1 MFDIFKF
8 CITYIKKYKKYFI
21 LYYLLIVISG
31 FLSLCVPLLNG
42 RIIDFIVTS
51 QKGLLYKAIICF
63 FLANATIIILNLV
76 RNRFYIKLQT
86 NTAFSIISKLIKHI
100 QELPLSIIDTFDI
113 GYLNQKINND
123 SNSVTTF
130 VIELVG
136 SFTTNIITLFFSIY
150 ILIEMSYQIGLAM
163 LGIGCIYILSYLL
176 LKKTIYSISFKL
188 KEEQATFFSAMLMQ
202 LKDIRF
208 DKIQS
213 LFQRDDNL

>member
-1 MFDIFKF
+1 M
-8 CITYIKKYKKYFI
+8 
-21 LYYLLIVISG
+21 
-31 FLSLCVPLLNG
+31 SLCVPLLNG

-163 LGIGCIYILSYLL
+163 LGIGCIYIELSIV
-176 LKKTIYSISFKL
+176 KKDHIFHFI
-188 KEEQATFFSAMLMQ
+188 
-202 LKDIRF
+202 
-208 DKIQS
+208 
-213 LFQRDDNL
+213 